1 MDPRSPFGEAS
12 ESEPETAGLATVS
25 RIALV
30 IRHLWELSDSI
41 GYDCLGQFRVLREWA
56 GDEVEVRIF
65 CEHRNGRHY
74 DGIPTEP
81 IGALRAWLGE
91 RPGALVIYHFCDG
104 WPAFDTEIP
113 DLPAAVIVRWHNN
126 TPPWFFARY
135 SAKATLN
142 TLNGLKGVMAIGAR
156 SNASFW
162 TNSNYSAKQ
171 LAVLGIEPQRVHVVY
186 PISPFLFEGESAP
199 PDRPA
204 ASDERIRILFVGR
217 IVPHKGYLHLVMTAA
232 ALQQRSSRRVQLT
245 LVGRPDPTMPA
256 YVQEAK
262 ALAEAC
268 GVDARFPAEVSFAE
282 LREFYRDS
290 DVFLCLSEHE
300 GFGLPI
306 FEAMRSGL
314 PVVGLRSTAIG
325 EFLAHHPLAL
335 SRMDYDEAAEL
346 VLAAT
351 DPSLRDAVVRWQ
363 NENLTSFYTT
373 AIVARQLKAGVM
385 GRHAMAPSPGAPDP
399 EIAKAVERLGTSLPQ
414 AEPLRFPPEAERPL
428 VDAIDRY
435 VTRYDV
441 AAYGALAAA
450 IPRRKRGPIRR
461 VAREIERFV
470 KRTRQIV
477 ARACGAR

>member
-1 MDPRSPFGEAS
+1 VDQRSGVGEIYEADP
-12 ESEPETAGLATVS
+12 AGAVAVS

-41 GYDCLGQFRVLREWA
+41 GYDCLGQFRILREWA
-56 GDEVEVRIF
+56 GDRVEVRIF
-65 CEHRNGRHY
+65 CEHRNGQHY
-74 DGIPTEP
+74 DDIPTEP
-81 IGALRAWLGE
+81 MGALRAWLGE

-104 WPAFDTEIP
+104 WPAFDAEIQN
-113 DLPAAVIVRWHNN
+113 LPAAVIVRWHNN
-126 TPPWFFARY
+126 TPPWFFAKY

-142 TLNGLKGVMAIGAR
+142 TINGLKGVMAIGAQ

-171 LAVLGIEPQRVHVVY
+171 LSVLGIEPQRVHVVY
-186 PISPFLFEGESAP
+186 PISPFLFEGASSP

-245 LVGRPDPTMPA
+245 LVGRPDSMMPA

-262 ALAEAC
+262 ALAETC
-268 GVDARFPAEVSFAE
+268 GVEAHFPAEVSFAE

-314 PVVGLRSTAIG
+314 PVVGLLSTAIG

-335 SRMDYDEAAEL
+335 RRMDYDEAAEL

-363 NENLTSFYTT
+363 NDNLTSLYTIG
-373 AIVARQLKAGVM
+373 IVARQLEAGVM
-385 GRHAMAPSPGAPDP
+385 GGHAMAPRPGVPDL
-399 EIAKAVERLGTSLPQ
+399 EIARAVERLCTSLPQ
-414 AEPLRFPPEAERPL
+414 AGPLRFPRNAAPPL
-428 VDAIDRY
+428 VDAIDHY
-435 VTRYDV
+435 VTPYDV
-441 AAYGALAAA
+441 EAYGALAAA
-450 IPRRKRGPIRR
+450 VPRKKRGPLKRIG
-461 VAREIERFV
+461 REIERFV
-470 KRTRQIV
+470 KRTRRIV
-477 ARACGAR
+477 ARARGAR